1 MRNKLFASAL
11 LAVIVSFAAPA
22 AAHADVYVPQG
33 GCTVNPLSVQ
43 AGSSST
49 LTCSPGTFA
58 PSERVVFTV
67 AGCDQPMVTLDGVR
81 TQPLAKM
88 ALPDGASALVVG
100 VPTTA
105 TGVCAVKGVA
115 ASRTVTASINVVPL
129 VHTASVQTQP
139 RVLAKTGED
148 APFLLGGLGALA
160 VAIGAA
166 FLLIARRRRIH
177 D

>member
-33 GCTVNPLSVQ
+33 GCTVNPLSVR

-49 LTCSPGTFA
+49 LTCSPGTFMRLEKVTY
-58 PSERVVFTV
+58 SVT
-67 AGCDQPMVTLDGVR
+67 GCDQPMVTLDGVR
-81 TQPLAKM
+81 AQPLVKT
-88 ALPDGASALVVG
+88 ALATGASALVVG

-105 TGVCAVKGVA
+105 TGVCTVKGVA
-115 ASRTVTASINVVPL
+115 ASRTVTASITVVPL
-129 VHTASVQTQP
+129 VHTAAVQTHP
-139 RVLAKTGED
+139 TVLAKTGQD

-160 VAIGAA
+160 VALGAG
-166 FLLIARRRRIH
+166 FLLVARRRHARG
-177 D
+177 